1 MEQLKRL
8 LKKTI
13 GRSSLNF
20 YEIQTVT
27 NEIQLVLN
35 SRPLGA
41 FHDDDL
47 EEPLTLNHL
56 VYGHQLHFNN
66 FNDSLEDGVFD
77 AHKSIVYLETVLNH
91 FWDRWRSKYK
101 PSLLEYQKLYKRQ
114 NKIIPLIGDTST
126 QMVTWKHL

>member
-41 FHDDDL
+41 LHDDDL
-47 EEPLTLNHL
+47 EEPLTPNHL
-56 VYGHQLHFNN
+56 LHGRQVHFNN
-66 FNDSLEDGVFD
+66 YNE
-77 AHKSIVYLETVLNH
+77 A
-91 FWDRWRSKYK
+91 
-101 PSLLEYQKLYKRQ
+101 
-114 NKIIPLIGDTST
+114 
-126 QMVTWKHL
+126 